1 MLPLPQLIIGVKKTT
16 QYSVAMWAS
25 YSVELLDGTCPLFLP
40 TAPRAPKRAC
50 SQANHSVT
58 EDIPER
64 IKYILLE
71 YLTLGSAGVSHNT
84 NVDISSKVC
93 FLCCHLRHS
102 TKQHEKNTTFN
113 FIISCQE
120 KKFFKSYELQ
130 AEDWKDWTSFTMQI
144 YCWAPKKESPLL
156 CKANLLILDTIP

>member
-1 MLPLPQLIIGVKKTT
+1 MTENVRTVLTVLLLPQLIMGVKKTT

-25 YSVELLDGTCPLFLP
+25 YSVELSDGTCPFFLP
-40 TAPRAPKRAC
+40 SAPRAPERAC

-58 EDIPER
+58 EDTPER
-64 IKYILLE
+64 IQYILLE

-84 NVDISSKVC
+84 NVDITSKVC

-113 FIISCQE
+113 LIISCQE
-120 KKFFKSYELQ
+120 KKLFKSYDLQ
-130 AEDWKDWTSFTMQI
+130 AEDWKKWTLCTRQI
-144 YCWAPKKESPLL
+144 LPLS
-156 CKANLLILDTIP
+156 